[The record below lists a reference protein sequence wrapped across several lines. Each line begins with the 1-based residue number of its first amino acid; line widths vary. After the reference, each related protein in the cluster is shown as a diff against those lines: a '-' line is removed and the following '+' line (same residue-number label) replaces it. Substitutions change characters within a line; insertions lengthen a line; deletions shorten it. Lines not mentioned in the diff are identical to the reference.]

1 MSSVLRRKKHKKEKL
16 LINNEEKN
24 GNILKDC
31 FYHIFKSMQLC
42 AWYVLYAPEYFDW
55 DYEELKHFSD
65 RMDHNNNAHS
75 EDSCDYREAERQ
87 LADEI
92 DFDFVSESKKFPYR
106 AKAKMYGKKI
116 APVDIPDMVEAM
128 NRATE
133 CSYFLTL
140 YTLYHDF
147 GMSAEDIKERFVPRF
162 LQISYEYSAGLTDE
176 ILLKYFRELSG
187 WDIEEE
193 EKEVQKIW

>member
-1 MSSVLRRKKHKKEKL
+1 MSSAIKKRKFKSGIKFSKITPDRRKVL
-16 LINNEEKN
+16 S
-24 GNILKDC
+24 DC

-55 DYEELKHFSD
+55 DYEELKRFSD

-75 EDSCDYREAERQ
+75 EDSCDYRESERQ
-87 LADEI
+87 LATEI

-147 GMSAEDIKERFVPRF
+147 GMSAEDIKEQFIPRF

-176 ILLKYFRELSG
+176 ILLRYFEELSG
-187 WDIEEE
+187 WEIEEE
-193 EKEVQKIW
+193 REEVAKIW

>member
-1 MSSVLRRKKHKKEKL
+1 MSSAIKKRKFKSGIKFSKITPDRRKVL
-16 LINNEEKN
+16 S
-24 GNILKDC
+24 DC

-55 DYEELKHFSD
+55 GYEELKRFSD
-65 RMDHNNNAHS
+65 RMDHNNNAHG
-75 EDSCDYREAERQ
+75 EDSFDYIEAERQ

-116 APVDIPDMVEAM
+116 APVDIPYMVEAM
-128 NRATE
+128 NRAVE
-133 CSYFLTL
+133 CSYFLAI
-140 YTLYHDF
+140 YTLYNDF
-147 GMSAEDIKERFVPRF
+147 KLSIEDIKERFMPQF

-176 ILLKYFRELSG
+176 IMLKYFRELSG